1 MDEAVIKILSGNP
14 THYFATVGLD
24 GKPKVRPFGFMM
36 VEGGKLYYCT
46 NNTKDV
52 YAQLQRR
59 PDVEICVCTPQYQWI
74 RLSGK
79 VMFIDDPEMKSKVFN
94 CSDMVK
100 SMYKSAENPIFEAF
114 YLDEARAVIYDF
126 SGNPPEEFVL

>member
-1 MDEAVIKILSGNP
+1 
-14 THYFATVGLD
+14 VGLD

-36 VEGGKLYYCT
+36 VEGGRLYYCT

-52 YAQLQRR
+52 FAQLQRR
-59 PDVEICVCTPQYQWI
+59 PDVEICICTPQYQWI

-79 VMFIDDPEMKSKVFN
+79 VRFIDDPEMKSKVFN

-114 YLDEARAVIYDF
+114 YLDEARAVVYDF
-126 SGNPPEEFVL
+126 SGNPPKEFAL

>member
-1 MDEAVIKILSGNP
+1 MDEMIVKVLSENP
-14 THYFATVGLD
+14 THFFATVGLD

-36 VEGGKLYYCT
+36 VEDGKLYYCT

-52 YAQLQRR
+52 YAQLQSLA
-59 PDVEICVCTPQYQWI
+59 DVEICVCTPQFQWI

-79 VMFIDDPEMKSKVFN
+79 VKFIDDMEMKTKVFN

-100 SMYKSAENPIFEAF
+100 SMYQSAENPIFEAF
-114 YLDEARAVIYDF
+114 FVDEAKAVVYDF
-126 SGNPPEEFVL
+126 SGNPPKEFTL